1 MLSWSQL
8 TASVRVLLLVGID
21 QVSCHFYGF
30 IQETAYFLPL
40 NTLPRK
46 KKLNYQ
52 EICQIQNIVVAK
64 GEGGSLFWQES
75 RLTNPWFGAL
85 HRDEIM
91 LLKMGGVG
99 VGLLAC

>member
-8 TASVRVLLLVGID
+8 SASVRVLLLVGID

-46 KKLNYQ
+46 KVKLPRNMPNPEYSSSQ
-52 EICQIQNIVVAK
+52 R
-64 GEGGSLFWQES
+64 GGGGSLLWQES

>member
-1 MLSWSQL
+1 MGLFKKQL
-8 TASVRVLLLVGID
+8 IFSLLIR
-21 QVSCHFYGF
+21 
-30 IQETAYFLPL
+30 FLE
-40 NTLPRK
+40 

-52 EICQIQNIVVAK
+52 ETCQIQNIVVAK